1 MFSTPYIST
10 KNWRNKMSIIFR
22 QLLITDISQ
31 QVSKKVFFSP
41 GINLITSESNSQG
54 KSIIMKSL
62 YHTLG
67 ANAEFD
73 ELFKQNSTLF
83 DLTLEYK
90 NKIYRVCRFKDSYRI
105 LKNGVLIKNVK
116 KKNIYELSSFFK
128 DELDA
133 FVFLKNRAKTTELAP
148 PAFLFIPYYL
158 DQDLSWKREQFPFNN
173 IGQYES
179 LSRNELYYYH
189 LNVYTENYNKN
200 KSEQTALNKQIAEI
214 QEKAMKDN
222 VVFMELKRTLKN
234 DAIAVDETEFNA
246 LMVSYSSEMN
256 ELLEKLDKQRK
267 IISVLEKEKIDFLI
281 EENRI
286 NATLEKL
293 KEDRLSTT
301 KMIECPVCKT
311 EIEINLE
318 KELGFIYDE
327 KILNIRLDSI
337 AKSIEELEERII
349 SENKSVINIQEE
361 INDYDKR
368 TFENR
373 KLMNEYLNRK
383 VTETLLQQ
391 KSGEAAEFTYQIN
404 LMKEKLSYLRTEA
417 KDFKTRSELV
427 NADFIENYKTELY
440 NLEAPEFNPNS
451 IKPFYKLRISG
462 SQYVRST
469 LAFYYSFIKTKEKHK
484 VMNFLFPMVIDSPR
498 EGEQDD
504 FNSKVILE
512 YIFANK
518 LNNYQLIVATV
529 NAKNYVEVTDKMN
542 LIELDGEKRRVM
554 NKEEYIQN
562 FEEIN
567 AAYILFKK
575 TDL

>member
-1 MFSTPYIST
+1 
-10 KNWRNKMSIIFR
+10 MSIIFR